1 MSFPRFSC
9 HPGSM
14 FKLSTKILTAALLL
28 YKICSLSCYFHAVAS
43 TFSLSTL
50 SLPCCRFHVVTST
63 LSLPCCRFHVVASML
78 SLPRCHLHVVA
89 SMLLLPRCCVHVV
102 ASTLSFPHYRFHVV
116 ACTLSL
122 SGIYRDFNQHGR
134 HVFLEDFCYFFHI
147 SSRWGVVFFPGFPC
161 STMAG
166 I

>member
-63 LSLPCCRFHVVASML
+63 LSLPCCRFHVVASTL
-78 SLPRCHLHVVA
+78 SFPRC
-89 SMLLLPRCCVHVV
+89 RFHVV
-102 ASTLSFPHYRFHVV
+102 ASTLSLPRSRFHVV
-116 ACTLSL
+116 ASTLLRPRCCFHVVVSTLSL
-122 SGIYRDFNQHGR
+122 PRCRLYVVTIRDLSGFQPTWQTC
-134 HVFLEDFCYFFHI
+134 F
-147 SSRWGVVFFPGFPC
+147 S
-161 STMAG
+161 
-166 I
+166 